1 MREII
6 MELQL
11 LYNKMNAANNEV
23 EEELGNKEI
32 PFGKVLYAI
41 TRNIKNSDL
50 FDMDNAT
57 LLRHI
62 QKIQLIEG

>member
-1 MREII
+1 MIEII

-32 PFGKVLYAI
+32 PFSKVLYAV
-41 TRNIKNSDL
+41 TRTIKNSDL
-50 FDMDNAT
+50 FNMDNET

>member
-1 MREII
+1 MIEII

-41 TRNIKNSDL
+41 TRNVKNSDL

>member
-50 FDMDNAT
+50 FDMDNAA

>member
-1 MREII
+1 MIEII

-11 LYNKMNAANNEV
+11 LYNKMNVVNNEI

>member
-11 LYNKMNAANNEV
+11 LYNKMNVANNEI

>member
-1 MREII
+1 MIEII

-32 PFGKVLYAI
+32 PFSKVLYAV
-41 TRNIKNSDL
+41 TRNIKNSDQL
-50 FDMDNAT
+50 NMDNET
-57 LLRHI
+57 LLRNI